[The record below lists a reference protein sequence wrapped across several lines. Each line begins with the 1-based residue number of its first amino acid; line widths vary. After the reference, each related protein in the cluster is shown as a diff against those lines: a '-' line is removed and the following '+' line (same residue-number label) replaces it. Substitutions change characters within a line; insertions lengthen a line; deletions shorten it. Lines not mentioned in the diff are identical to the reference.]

1 MVLACGVIFENGWE
15 RDMAH
20 STGWVETWLPKL
32 IFGLR
37 MSAGERLSVG
47 NPSNGRLATVH
58 AEDAISRQD

>member
-20 STGWVETWLPKL
+20 STGWVETWLPRL
-32 IFGLR
+32 IFVLR
-37 MSAGERLSVG
+37 MSASDSPSVG

-58 AEDAISRQD
+58 VEDAISRQD